1 MYPQVYR
8 LDKVHKYMQWGNS
21 ESTSETSINNELYK
35 NEKYNRVEDRI
46 ANPPVHS
53 FTQ

>member
-1 MYPQVYR
+1 
-8 LDKVHKYMQWGNS
+8 MQWGNS

-35 NEKYNRVEDRI
+35 NGYNRVEDRI

-53 FTQ
+53 FCKVWFAV